1 MMQIDFDKDVF
12 LERHK
17 CIRHSKCFLSR
28 AKYNASKS
36 HDDLITQN
44 TENLHSNDL
53 KQICDSIIFF
63 AENVDSIN
71 LEILNEIFNM
81 DFKSNFDEYDCFEIY
96 DCINKLVEEISKRS
110 IFLENTDFAMIFV
123 NFLIDFTNSD
133 EKQFAITAYQSISN
147 FIFANKD
154 IASFLSKD
162 FLNECLNRFL
172 AFIEELKSLDNE
184 NWDEIDNTL
193 HLIQSIIRIFCA
205 MFFHQELI
213 TTEYSEMV
221 VRCFHALLDI
231 ETSPDHEH
239 KLKEFIVDNAYWFA
253 MSASDESI
261 QNLLSPKFI
270 EIILYFLEL
279 QDFQGQDTQESI
291 KYINTDKLSTFET
304 IGNIT
309 EHDDQFSLFF
319 LQPPIDLLNKMN
331 DYNNWENET
340 KHSFLKILS
349 NFTACHDPT
358 PSLNM
363 IESSE
368 MTEFL
373 KSIFTDC
380 SFNAQN
386 EAFIVLFNMILS
398 KNSSLIEYV
407 LTNFSDIFQ
416 NSIEFLKADN
426 LYFNTLCCYSIY
438 ICYKYLETQ
447 SDEMKNEFIG
457 SIKNYEWVNLFEK
470 FSLSS
475 DEKLSGLGHILFD
488 IIEKSD

>member
-1 MMQIDFDKDVF
+1 MLQIDFDKDVF

-17 CIRHSKCFLSR
+17 CIRHSKSFLSC
-28 AKYNASKS
+28 ANSNSSKS
-36 HDDLITQN
+36 NDDLISQN
-44 TENLHSNDL
+44 IENLHSNDH
-53 KQICDSIIFF
+53 KKICDSIIFF
-63 AENVDSIN
+63 AENVDSIY
-71 LEILNEIFNM
+71 LEALDEIFNL

-96 DCINKLVEEISKRS
+96 DSINKLVEEISKRS
-110 IFLENTDFAMIFV
+110 IFLENTDFAMVFV
-123 NFLIDFTNSD
+123 KFLIDLTNSE

-172 AFIEELKSLDNE
+172 AFIEEFKNLDNE
-184 NWDEIDNTL
+184 DWDEIDNTFY
-193 HLIQSIIRIFCA
+193 LIQSILRIFCA
-205 MFFHQELI
+205 MFAHQDLI
-213 TTEYSEMV
+213 STEYSDMV
-221 VRCFHALLDI
+221 VRCFNALFDI

-239 KLKEFIVDNAYWFA
+239 ELKTFIVDNAYWFA

-279 QDFQGQDTQESI
+279 PDFQGQDTQEI
-291 KYINTDKLSTFET
+291 QKYNTVKLSVFET

-331 DYNNWENET
+331 DYNRWENET

-349 NFTACHDPT
+349 NFTACQDPT

-363 IESSE
+363 IESSQI
-368 MTEFL
+368 TEFL

-398 KNSSLIEYV
+398 KNNSLIEYV

-416 NSIEFLKADN
+416 NSIEFLKADK
-426 LYFNTLCCYSIY
+426 LYFNTICCYSIY

-447 SDEMKNEFIG
+447 SDEMKNEFIE
-457 SIKNYEWVNLFEK
+457 SINNYEWANLFEK
-470 FSLSS
+470 FSLNS
-475 DEKLSGLGHILFD
+475 DEKLSRLGHILID